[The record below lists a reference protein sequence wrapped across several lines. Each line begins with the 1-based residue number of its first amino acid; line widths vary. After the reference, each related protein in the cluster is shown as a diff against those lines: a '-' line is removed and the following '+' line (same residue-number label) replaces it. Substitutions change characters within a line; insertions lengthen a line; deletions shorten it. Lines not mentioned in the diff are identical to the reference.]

1 MTTVNQKLTP
11 VEFDATSLLA
21 RVPAAQQPAV
31 RRVLVEGWTLSAAAA
46 EAGRTRQALHT
57 SIKAFLSTHAELLR
71 AQQLLQ
77 GQGGSQEKSPG
88 G

>member
-1 MTTVNQKLTP
+1 VTTQAEMTA
-11 VEFDATSLLA
+11 VEFEATALLS
-21 RVPAAQQPAV
+21 RVPVAQQMAV

-57 SIKAFLSTHAELLR
+57 SIRAFRATHAELLR
-71 AQQLLQ
+71 AQQLLRN
-77 GQGGSQEKSPG
+77 SDASKEKSPG